1 MIVRKTLLATA
12 AAALMSTPA
21 WALPSQT
28 PSNQGTEHAPATT
41 PVGPP
46 SETPNNADNPGSAN
60 RNPKANQSDKGSNG
74 SNHGDNGQGNQGNGE
89 GKGDKGHGRPSHPG
103 KSHRCVPHGVA
114 YVASGSLVKW
124 TLTKDENAN
133 TYSGEVEVEVTRTN
147 HHAIA
152 DMGKA
157 VDYKVSKVHVT
168 FAVPDMNKD
177 GTVGPDDL
185 VKNDGTRLIGKITML
200 PKRCSQ
206 TGFTAEETIHRIV
219 FHAPPPT
226 PPTPPAPKS

>member
-1 MIVRKTLLATA
+1 MIVRKILLATG

-46 SETPNNADNPGSAN
+46 SETPNNTDNPGSAN
-60 RNPKANQSDKGSNG
+60 RQSGEGSASTNHSSGKSSGGNAGTDNQGGNHDNG
-74 SNHGDNGQGNQGNGE
+74 GQGN
-89 GKGDKGHGRPSHPG
+89 HG
-103 KSHRCVPHGVA
+103 KSHKCLPHGVA
-114 YVASGSLVKW
+114 YVASGTLVSW

-147 HHAIA
+147 HHALA
-152 DMGKA
+152 DKGKT
-157 VDYKVSKVHVT
+157 VKYTVSKAHVT
-168 FAVPDMNKD
+168 FGLRDTNND

-185 VKNDGTRLIGKITML
+185 AKGDSVHLIGKVTML
-200 PKRCSQ
+200 AKKCSQ
-206 TGFTAEETIHRIV
+206 TGPTAEPTIRRIV
-219 FHAPPPT
+219 FHAPPAGAPE
-226 PPTPPAPKS
+226 APKS